1 MDLWSECKTIFRA
14 RIENVVRP
22 PRVKCMWEIVGYFA
36 LALACIAC
44 ALVLGEA
51 FDD

>member
-1 MDLWSECKTIFRA
+1 
-14 RIENVVRP
+14 
-22 PRVKCMWEIVGYFA
+22 MWEIVGYFA

-44 ALVLGEA
+44 ALVLGAA

>member
-1 MDLWSECKTIFRA
+1 
-14 RIENVVRP
+14 
-22 PRVKCMWEIVGYFA
+22 MWEIAGYFA

-44 ALVLGEA
+44 ALVLGSA